1 MAVEKSEEVRK
12 WHEILKSFFDKY
24 KDQMSYRQQKVYQHY
39 LIDNYDIIPSSSTC
53 EDDLRDLRDTF
64 DKMECACHDEK
75 DFKGFYS
82 MYTSLIKEWFKMY
95 PQGEY
100 KYLRLHQEWM
110 HNCLNSPKENELLER
125 IASLKKELYDK
136 GIIDERN
143 MMKIT
148 EEGDVMGKLIHSCM
162 LARHMI
168 WSMKPYNAETVS
180 SLVGFFYLC
189 EMAQNAYAGTFNYPI
204 YIEQIDESLHAHIAD
219 KEKFTRWA
227 HAINGPIL
235 EYVGDDKVKWD
246 IVWLFLRHNGFL
258 VPKTSRENAAKL
270 FFEMCPKIGVDN
282 ADSLYGIMKYGN
294 GNLVRKDKVF
304 DFSDSP
310 SLKKEMKVLENLV

>member
-1 MAVEKSEEVRK
+1 MAAEKSEEVRK
-12 WHEILKSFFDKY
+12 WHEILVSFFEKY
-24 KDQMSYRQQKVYQHY
+24 KDQMSIRQQKVYQHY
-39 LIDNYDIIPSSSTC
+39 LIDNYEIIPSSSTC
-53 EDDLRDLRDTF
+53 EDELRDLRDTF

-82 MYTSLIKEWFKMY
+82 MFTSLIKEWFKMY

-110 HNCLNSPKENELLER
+110 HNCLNSPKENELLDR

-148 EEGDVMGKLIHSCM
+148 EENDVMGKLIHSCM

-168 WSMKPYNAETVS
+168 WSLCPYNAETVS

-219 KEKFTRWA
+219 KEKFTRWS
-227 HAINGPIL
+227 HAINGPIRKL
-235 EYVGDDKVKWD
+235 IGDKYEMWD
-246 IVWLFLRHNGFL
+246 NVSFFARVDGFMPAKL
-258 VPKTSRENAAKL
+258 SRQNAANLL
-270 FFEMCPKIGVDN
+270 FAMCPEIGTESAQV
-282 ADSLYGIMKYGN
+282 LYTAMTRGEKS
-294 GNLVRKDKVF
+294 RKVEDF
-304 DFSDSP
+304 DT
-310 SLKKEMKVLENLV
+310 LKDTNELRIFCKTLQNFL